1 MRGTYKSFEA
11 TDVAGISL
19 SFPSPILCQGP
30 VLVLAPVLDIEA

>member
-1 MRGTYKSFEA
+1 MRGMYKSFEA

-19 SFPSPILCQGP
+19 SILCQGP